1 MIAFRGD
8 VEGLRA
14 VAVLLVVLDHLE
26 VPGFRGGFMG
36 VDVFFVIS
44 GYLITSLLAA
54 ECAKKAEAHGGRG
67 SISIPGFYARRARR
81 ILPAALTVI
90 VAVVVAGGVLL
101 NELRVAQIRHDAVWA
116 ALFGSNVNFIRQAT
130 DYSTQGLVDSSPFQ
144 HYWSLAVEE
153 QFYLVWPALFLLVT
167 SLTFLG
173 GTVRWRA
180 RVAIAVCAIA
190 AASLAWSIVATERG
204 PVGAY
209 FSTFTRAWELALG
222 ALIGITTTSATRFP
236 RPLARAASVAGVAL
250 FVAAAVVISDTTPFP
265 GAVAL
270 LPTAATALLIVGG
283 ITERFPFPNRAL
295 CLSPLRFLGRISYS
309 VYLWHWPLVVFAV
322 ALYPTVS
329 RTVQMRL
336 LILLVTLAVATLS
349 YYLVERPGRR
359 IGVHGR
365 PDRAPARPPRRGRNL
380 VATTVG
386 AFALAAVFVGV
397 VSAIEPERSTAIPVN
412 AAIVSQPAKPS
423 LFLVGAERTP
433 AETDAVREDA
443 PFLAARDPC
452 RPRVAAAAAVAPAAL
467 AAPLDGL
474 PAPLHAQAPGSRGRR
489 MRRREP
495 SRHTRGSAERGLAR
509 GDASQRRLARVRP
522 GDVEHSHLRVVRMRL
537 GRRGERDD
545 VRGGVPPTPD
555 RDAREDP
562 RASPRRAPAER
573 APRRD
578 GAPVARRYRIEPG
591 SVQACSREDD
601 RDRPH
606 AAGTALE

>member
-26 VPGFRGGFMG
+26 VPGFRGGFIG

-101 NELRVAQIRHDAVWA
+101 NELRVAQIRHDALWA

-130 DYSTQGLVDSSPFQ
+130 DYSVQGLVDSSPFQ

-153 QFYLVWPALFLLVT
+153 QFYLVWPALFLLVAR
-167 SLTFLG
+167 LTFFG
-173 GTVRWRA
+173 GAVRWRA
-180 RVAIAVCAIA
+180 RVAMAVCAIA

-236 RPLARAASVAGVAL
+236 RPLARAASAAGVAL
-250 FVAAAVVISDTTPFP
+250 FVAATVVIGDTTSFP
-265 GAVAL
+265 GAAAL
-270 LPTAATALLIVGG
+270 LPTVATALLIVGG
-283 ITERFPFPNRAL
+283 ITERPPLPNRAL

-329 RTVQMRL
+329 RTAQMRL
-336 LILLVTLAVATLS
+336 LILLITLVVATLS

-365 PDRAPARPPRRGRNL
+365 PDRVPARASEARQESRYDDRGCIRPRGRL
-380 VATTVG
+380 RG
-386 AFALAAVFVGV
+386 AAVGNRSRALDGHTGQCGDHLATGESV
-397 VSAIEPERSTAIPVN
+397 VDPGRRRR
-412 AAIVSQPAKPS
+412 AA
-423 LFLVGAERTP
+423 GRG
-433 AETDAVREDA
+433 DAVREDA
-443 PFLAARDPC
+443 PFLAARDSC
-452 RPRVAAAAAVAPAAL
+452 RPRAC
-467 AAPLDGL
+467 
-474 PAPLHAQAPGSRGRR
+474 GSFRRPSGRS
-489 MRRREP
+489 RRISRWP
-495 SRHTRGSAERGLAR
+495 S
-509 GDASQRRLARVRP
+509 
-522 GDVEHSHLRVVRMRL
+522 
-537 GRRGERDD
+537 
-545 VRGGVPPTPD
+545 
-555 RDAREDP
+555 
-562 RASPRRAPAER
+562 
-573 APRRD
+573 
-578 GAPVARRYRIEPG
+578 
-591 SVQACSREDD
+591 
-601 RDRPH
+601 RPH
-606 AAGTALE
+606 ASATSRV